1 MYTRIAHYRYDP
13 TIQEDF
19 WRVTR
24 EELVPTLQRL
34 PGFHGYLATEDHRA
48 PGRGVAVTL
57 WATEDQAAGVGA
69 ALAEV
74 GYKDDPRLG
83 IAIEQAHIQRVVV
96 RAGALTG

>member
-48 PGRGVAVTL
+48 PGRLILRRPEGDGDAP
-57 WATEDQAAGVGA
+57 AGVGA